1 MSSFAHTAR
10 NASIGTLALV
20 YTALT
25 FSVAA
30 VPTPAEAADTAP
42 YYRAE
47 LAQPV
52 EAGIEIVRG
61 TAWSCKGTVC
71 VANKGN
77 SRPAIICQRL
87 ADKKGEI
94 VSFKIEGEALPAEDL
109 AKCQG
114 RI

>member
-10 NASIGTLALV
+10 NASVGTLALV

-25 FSVAA
+25 FGVAVA
-30 VPTPAEAADTAP
+30 PTTAEAAGTT

-52 EAGIEIVRG
+52 ETGVEVVRG

-71 VANKGN
+71 VANKAN
-77 SRPAIICQRL
+77 SRPAIVCQRL

-94 VSFKIEGEALPAEDL
+94 VSFTIEGEALPAEDL

>member
-1 MSSFAHTAR
+1 MTSFANTAR
-10 NASIGTLALV
+10 NATVGGLALV

-25 FSVAA
+25 FGVATA
-30 VPTPAEAADTAP
+30 PTPALASDGV

-52 EAGIEIVRG
+52 ESKTEIVRG

-71 VANKGN
+71 VARKSN
-77 SRPAIICQRL
+77 SRPVIVCQRVAKEL
-87 ADKKGEI
+87 GDVKSFTVKGETI
-94 VSFKIEGEALPAEDL
+94 AEDKL

-114 RI
+114 KAA